1 MTHELWTELS
11 EQIHQF
17 LSQINLASII
27 AKRAVRERADRQ
39 SALQDQEI
47 EEREQR
53 GEALTSTPE
62 TPEQDLVEELVNFPA
77 QEAQA

>member
-39 SALQDQEI
+39 SAQQDQEI

-53 GEALTSTPE
+53 GEAFTSTPE